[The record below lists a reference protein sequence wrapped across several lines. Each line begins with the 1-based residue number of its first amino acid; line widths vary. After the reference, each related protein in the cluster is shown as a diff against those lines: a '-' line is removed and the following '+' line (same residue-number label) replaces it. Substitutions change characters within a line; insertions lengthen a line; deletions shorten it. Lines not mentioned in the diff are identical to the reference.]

1 MCKPLKKHGVH
12 WWYRVSQ
19 VHYSLK
25 LTKLNLSCGT
35 KYPEP
40 AESDRLLQEGSGCD
54 KGKVFFFFKVFRAN
68 KNAQRNILYY
78 NNMCIV
84 CPKRCKQL
92 IITSIWGPN
101 CYNKVGLIQ
110 VSKMFL
116 YSVALRFLF
125 IEARGPNLF
134 QHDNTP
140 VHKEM
145 LPDLTSVMYCTCC

>member
-54 KGKVFFFFKVFRAN
+54 KGKVFFF
-68 KNAQRNILYY
+68 
-78 NNMCIV
+78 
-84 CPKRCKQL
+84 
-92 IITSIWGPN
+92 
-101 CYNKVGLIQ
+101 
-110 VSKMFL
+110 
-116 YSVALRFLF
+116 LRFSEQ
-125 IEARGPNLF
+125 IKMHNE
-134 QHDNTP
+134 T
-140 VHKEM
+140 
-145 LPDLTSVMYCTCC
+145 YCTTTTCALCAPKDVNSLSSHRYGGQTVITKLD